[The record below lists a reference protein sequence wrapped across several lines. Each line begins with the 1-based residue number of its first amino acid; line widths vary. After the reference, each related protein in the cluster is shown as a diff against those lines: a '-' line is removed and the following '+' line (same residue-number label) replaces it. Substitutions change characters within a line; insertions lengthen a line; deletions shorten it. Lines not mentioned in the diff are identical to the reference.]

1 MHKFMD
7 PASVA
12 LIGTPRRTGAG
23 AFNNAEMML
32 RYGFRGRIYPVN
44 PAGGDILGM
53 KIHPALADIPEPVDL
68 AVISVGRDRV
78 AAAFEDCIRAGI
90 RRVIVI
96 SQGFADADERGRRLQ
111 DQLAARARESGVRV
125 MGPNTLGVVNNF
137 RRFNTAFIDIPFP
150 ERFLPVSLV
159 AQTGV

>member
-32 RYGFRGRIYPVN
+32 RYGFKGRIYPVN
-44 PAGGDILGM
+44 PAGGEILGM
-53 KIHPALADIPEPVDL
+53 KVYPAVADIPETVDL

-78 AAAFEDCIRAGI
+78 PAAFEDCVRAGI
-90 RRVIVI
+90 RRVLII
-96 SQGFADADERGRRLQ
+96 SQGFADSPR
-111 DQLAARARESGVRV
+111 LAASWRA
-125 MGPNTLGVVNNF
+125 
-137 RRFNTAFIDIPFP
+137 
-150 ERFLPVSLV
+150 
-159 AQTGV
+159 

>member
-44 PAGGDILGM
+44 PAGGEILGL
-53 KIHPALADIPEPVDL
+53 KVYSAVSEIPEAVDL
-68 AVISVGRDRV
+68 AVISVGRDRPPSRT
-78 AAAFEDCIRAGI
+78 ASG
-90 RRVIVI
+90 
-96 SQGFADADERGRRLQ
+96 RGSSESSSS
-111 DQLAARARESGVRV
+111 ARALPMPTSGGAGCRIKSPA
-125 MGPNTLGVVNNF
+125 GHARQGS
-137 RRFNTAFIDIPFP
+137 A
-150 ERFLPVSLV
+150 
-159 AQTGV
+159 